1 MVCRT
6 PYKNEITDLR
16 WFRDDVRF
24 LSRGQDNTLRMFDI
38 RNFSRPL
45 YTWYELEN
53 NDENTEIAI
62 SPDQKYVVT
71 GTSNTKTRP
80 GCLAFFEMESMTEI
94 TRVPI
99 CETGKVTCVNWNS
112 KLNQIF
118 VGAGSN
124 IIGFYNPKISQNG
137 AMLCVGKKKRE
148 WQPEDYKYARPV
160 LTPHALTM
168 FNKDHKHRRK
178 NMEKIRVN
186 EPKLSM
192 KPDQP
197 HLGPGKS
204 GRVSSANT
212 ITQHLMRTVHIVHED
227 KREDPVEALLR
238 YKDEAEANPEFVDN
252 AYKDT
257 QPVKILDYVSEA
269 HDE

>member
-1 MVCRT
+1 M
-6 PYKNEITDLR
+6 
-16 WFRDDVRF
+16 
-24 LSRGQDNTLRMFDI
+24 
-38 RNFSRPL
+38 RP
-45 YTWYELEN
+45 
-53 NDENTEIAI
+53 
-62 SPDQKYVVT
+62 S
-71 GTSNTKTRP
+71 
-80 GCLAFFEMESMTEI
+80 CLVFFEMDEMNEI

-99 CETGKVTCVNWNS
+99 SETGKVTCVNWNE

-118 VGAGSN
+118 IGAGSE
-124 IIGFYNPKISQNG
+124 IIGYYNPKISKDG

-160 LTPHALTM
+160 LTPHALPM

-178 NMEKIRVN
+178 NMENIRKT

-197 HLGPGKS
+197 HQGPGKS
-204 GRVSSANT
+204 GRVSQANT
-212 ITQHLMRTVHIVHED
+212 ITQHLMRNVHMLHQD
-227 KREDPVEALLR
+227 KIEDPVQALLR
-238 YKDEAEANPEFVDN
+238 FKKEAEENPEYVDH

-269 HDE
+269 HDEQKLMSKFRKCPKCGLKVCHCYKVKV